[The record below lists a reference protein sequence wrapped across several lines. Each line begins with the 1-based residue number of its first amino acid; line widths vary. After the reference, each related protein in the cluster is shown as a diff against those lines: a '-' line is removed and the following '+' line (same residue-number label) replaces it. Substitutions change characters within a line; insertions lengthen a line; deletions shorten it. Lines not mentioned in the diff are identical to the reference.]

1 MENIRGEGGND
12 FDFLIEGI
20 AFVEIEIVASRV
32 ICLSSTPTIS
42 NDVYSRWGNLR
53 AFLLNISKY
62 FTILIKKKRKKKRI
76 EEISQL
82 WKKRGEQYSFG
93 EKKKR
98 RRRRS
103 EWVSE
108 FLFFR
113 SFFSPGE
120 IQIFLVEI
128 IIIRASIIGPCKEV
142 STTRKR
148 RIPARCFI
156 SSARFSARDWF
167 IYRDGRRACPS
178 TTLDAVRCWL
188 IRLLSGSGGKEE
200 ASRRTAHS
208 DPSFPVETPSTTL
221 SGRKVS
227 LSIQSRRSRT
237 VLLIPNRIS
246 FEFSLVKISPKKE
259 KGEKRSDI

>member
-1 MENIRGEGGND
+1 M
-12 FDFLIEGI
+12 
-20 AFVEIEIVASRV
+20 
-32 ICLSSTPTIS
+32 
-42 NDVYSRWGNLR
+42 
-53 AFLLNISKY
+53 
-62 FTILIKKKRKKKRI
+62 
-76 EEISQL
+76 
-82 WKKRGEQYSFG
+82 
-93 EKKKR
+93 
-98 RRRRS
+98 S

-120 IQIFLVEI
+120 VQIFLVEI

-178 TTLDAVRCWL
+178 TTLDALRCWL

-208 DPSFPVETPSTTL
+208 DPSFPWWKLHRRHYPAA
-221 SGRKVS
+221 RYRYRFKVDAP
-227 LSIQSRRSRT
+227 IHRT

-246 FEFSLVKISPKKE
+246 FVLEFSLVKISPKKE